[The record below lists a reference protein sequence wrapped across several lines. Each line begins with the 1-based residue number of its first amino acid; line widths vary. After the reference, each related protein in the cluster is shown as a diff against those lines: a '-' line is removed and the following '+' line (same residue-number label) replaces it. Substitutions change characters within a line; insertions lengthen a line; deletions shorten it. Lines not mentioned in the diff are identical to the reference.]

1 MNNEIDKLFE
11 NDLKNLDISYSIEI
25 GVFSD
30 KDKRNKKKDEKY
42 NNAELLQLH
51 ENGSPINNIPAR
63 PILDITLQYAKYDNM
78 VGRINDTIIK
88 NVGEKKRGEEDIQ
101 RYIEMEAQELV
112 NYARDLI
119 ASNEGWLRE
128 NTHSTMRQKYKKS
141 IKGGKKAKREAM
153 KNWHPPL
160 GNHPLVDTGQ
170 LMNAISYK
178 VVKTK

>member
-30 KDKRNKKKDEKY
+30 KDKRNRKEDKKY

-51 ENGSPINNIPAR
+51 ENGSPINNIPPR

-78 VGRINDTIIK
+78 VERISDTIIK

-112 NYARDLI
+112 NYARDLLS
-119 ASNEGWLRE
+119 SNEGWLRE
-128 NTHSTMRQKYKKS
+128 NAPSTMRQKYKKS

>member
-30 KDKRNKKKDEKY
+30 KDKRDKKEDEKY

-51 ENGSPINNIPAR
+51 ENGSPVNNIPPR
-63 PILDITLQYAKYDNM
+63 PVLDITLQYAKYDNT
-78 VGRINDTIIK
+78 VERINDTIIK
-88 NVGEKKRGEEDIQ
+88 NVNEKGRKEEDIQ
-101 RYIEMEAQELV
+101 KYIEMEAQELV

-119 ASNEGWLRE
+119 ASNEGWLKE
-128 NTHSTMRQKYKKS
+128 NAPSTMKQKYKKS